1 MSTKSNSID
10 YDVIESLKELI
21 DDDDPDFVV
30 ELLQEYLENADM
42 NIRIIREATAAN
54 DAEKLTITAHT
65 LKGAS
70 GNVGAVKMASLSK
83 QLEEFGK
90 NDNTHKA
97 VNIVKELQNE
107 FSSVREELQAE
118 IDSL

>member
-54 DAEKLTITAHT
+54 DAEKLASTAHT

-90 NDNTHKA
+90 NDNAQQA
-97 VNIVKELQNE
+97 VNIVEELQNE
-107 FSSVREELQAE
+107 FSTVREELQTE
-118 IDSL
+118 INSL